1 MFAASTETFGE
12 VCELQKL
19 SFFSIGHSLAALAFV
34 VFRPEKLADG
44 FAMVENRRRA
54 PIRLFGLHCLTSLVV
69 HGSPMSIPSFKTYFS
84 FVAAL
89 LMFGQMATAQAE
101 ALPDFTTLVEQA
113 SPAVVNISTTQ
124 KMPERSVAQ
133 QQMPD
138 LEGLPP
144 MLREFLERGIP
155 PQGRKPGSPKSD
167 RQREA
172 QSLGSGFIISKDG
185 YVLTNN
191 HVIDGADE
199 ILVRLSDRSE
209 LKAKLVGT
217 DPRTD
222 VAVLKIEGKDL
233 PTVKLG
239 NSEKLKVGEWVLAIG
254 SPFGFDHSVTK
265 GIVSAKGRSLPNDT
279 YVPFIQTDV
288 AINPGNSGGPLF
300 NMDGEVVGINSQ
312 IFTRSGGFM
321 GLSFAIPIDVA
332 MDVANQIKAS
342 GKVNRGWLG
351 VVIQEVNK
359 DLAESFGLDKPAGA
373 LVAQVLESGPAA
385 KGGVQVGDV
394 ILSANGTPIV
404 MSADLPHLI
413 GNLKDGSKAE
423 LEVIRN
429 GKRQTLTVTVG
440 ALPDE
445 GQEMGTPES
454 AGAERSSNRL
464 GVSVV
469 DLTAEQQKSLD
480 IKGGVVIKEVTDG
493 PAALI
498 GLQAGDVITH
508 LNNQALTSAK
518 NFSEVA
524 KGLPKNRSVSMRV
537 LRQGRASFITF
548 KLAE

>member
-1 MFAASTETFGE
+1 M
-12 VCELQKL
+12 
-19 SFFSIGHSLAALAFV
+19 
-34 VFRPEKLADG
+34 
-44 FAMVENRRRA
+44 
-54 PIRLFGLHCLTSLVV
+54 LVV
-69 HGSPMSIPSFKTYFS
+69 NGSRMSIPRLKSYLS
-84 FVAAL
+84 LVAAV
-89 LMFGQMATAQAE
+89 LMLSQVVTAHAE
-101 ALPDFTTLVEQA
+101 NLPDFTGLVEQA

-124 KMPERSVAQ
+124 KLPDRSVASS
-133 QQMPD
+133 QMPD

-144 MLREFLERGIP
+144 MLREFFERSM
-155 PQGRKPGSPKSD
+155 PQGPKSPKGG

-172 QSLGSGFIISKDG
+172 QSLGSGFIISPDG

-191 HVIDGADE
+191 HVIEGADE

-209 LKAKLVGT
+209 LKAKLIGT

-222 VAVLKIEGKDL
+222 VAVLKIDGKDL

-239 NSEKLKVGEWVLAIG
+239 NSDKLKVGEWVLAIG

-265 GIVSAKGRSLPNDT
+265 GIVSAKGRSLPNDS

-300 NMDGEVVGINSQ
+300 NMAGEVVGINSQ

-332 MDVANQIKAS
+332 MDVANQLKS
-342 GKVNRGWLG
+342 GGKVNRGWLG

-373 LVAQVLESGPAA
+373 LVAQVLDNGPAA
-385 KGGVQVGDV
+385 KGGLQVGDV
-394 ILSANGTPIV
+394 ILSANGQPIV

-423 LEVIRN
+423 LVVIRD

-440 ALPDE
+440 ALPEE
-445 GQEMGTPES
+445 GQEMGAADGS
-454 AGAERSSNRL
+454 VERSSNRL

-469 DLTAEQQKSLD
+469 ELTPEQMKSFDL
-480 IKGGVVIKEVTDG
+480 KGGVVIKEVQDG
-493 PAALI
+493 PASLI
-498 GLQAGDVITH
+498 GLQPGDVITH
-508 LNNQALTSAK
+508 LNNQAITSAK
-518 NFSEVA
+518 NFTEVA

>member
-1 MFAASTETFGE
+1 
-12 VCELQKL
+12 
-19 SFFSIGHSLAALAFV
+19 
-34 VFRPEKLADG
+34 
-44 FAMVENRRRA
+44 
-54 PIRLFGLHCLTSLVV
+54 
-69 HGSPMSIPSFKTYFS
+69 MSIPRLKPYLAWM
-84 FVAAL
+84 AAV
-89 LMFGQMATAQAE
+89 LMLGQVITAQAE

-113 SPAVVNISTTQ
+113 SPAVVNISTRQ
-124 KMPERSVAQ
+124 KLPDRAVAQ
-133 QQMPD
+133 GQMPD

-144 MLREFLERGIP
+144 MLREFLERSTP
-155 PQGRKPGSPKSD
+155 PGSRAPGGGKGD

-172 QSLGSGFIISKDG
+172 QSLGSGFIISADG
-185 YVLTNN
+185 FILTNN

-209 LKAKLVGT
+209 MKAKLIGT

-222 VAVLKIEGKDL
+222 VAVLKIDGKDL

-239 NSEKLKVGEWVLAIG
+239 NSDKLKVGEWVLAIG

-300 NMDGEVVGINSQ
+300 NMAGEVVGINSQ

-332 MDVANQIKAS
+332 MDVANQLKAS

-373 LVAQVLESGPAA
+373 LVAQVLDDGPAA
-385 KGGVQVGDV
+385 KGGLQVGDV
-394 ILSANGTPIV
+394 ILSANGTPII

-423 LEVIRN
+423 LEVIRD
-429 GKRQTLTVTVG
+429 GKRQKLTVTVG
-440 ALPDE
+440 ALPAE
-445 GQEMGTPES
+445 GEEMGAAD
-454 AGAERSSNRL
+454 AGVERSSNRL

-469 DLTAEQQKSLD
+469 DLTAEQMKSLD
-480 IKGGVVIKEVTDG
+480 LKGGVVIKDVQDG
-493 PAALI
+493 PASLI

-508 LNNQALTSAK
+508 LNNQAITSSK
-518 NFSEVA
+518 QFTEVA

-537 LRQGRASFITF
+537 LRQGRATFITF